1 MRKFFF
7 LLLFCTISI
16 QAQLQWRPLASAISN
31 PNNQRFDDVFF
42 INDNV
47 GWAANGA
54 YASVYKTVDGGATWT
69 LQLNEAMLGGNYYF
83 RNIEFLNENIG
94 FLGTLNGVVFKTIDG
109 GQNWNPITNFPTNPP
124 AICGLDAVGT
134 STIYGCGAYFSPAYI
149 IKSTDSGAT
158 WQYINMSAYA
168 NALVEIT
175 FLDENVGYASGATN
189 TGGVILKTTDGGA
202 TWTQI
207 YNTNVAGEYVWKLQ
221 ILSSNSNVIFGSVEA
236 NEPNFGKMLRSTD
249 GGATWVSKPLPY
261 ASVQGIGFMTENHG
275 WAGGFRATANLI
287 FPILE
292 TTDGG
297 DTWTDIGVG
306 SNLNRVFILS
316 DHLAYASGTTI
327 YKYSDESLGNPNF
340 AENNRIPLNVK
351 ILPNPVKDKLNVA
364 IEFTESDHVV
374 IELYDAT
381 GRFIK
386 TFKVDTI
393 EKGSTKKYSFDF
405 PYASGTYLL
414 NLHNDTGRQSVKFVK

>member
-7 LLLFCTISI
+7 LALFCTISM
-16 QAQLQWRPLASAISN
+16 QAQLQWRPLATAVTN
-31 PNNQRFDDVFF
+31 PNNQRFDDVYF

-54 YASVYKTVDGGATWT
+54 YASVYKTTDGGATWT
-69 LQLNEAMLGGNYYF
+69 MQLNEAMLGGNYYF

-94 FLGTLNGVVFKTIDG
+94 FLGTLDGVVFKTIDG

-124 AICGLDAVGT
+124 AICGLDTVGT

-168 NALVEIT
+168 NALVEIA
-175 FLDENVGYASGATN
+175 FLDENIGYASGATT
-189 TGGVILKTTDGGA
+189 TGGVILKTTDGGT
-202 TWTQI
+202 TWNQI

-221 ILSSNSNVIFGSVEA
+221 ILPSNSSVIFGSVEA
-236 NEPNFGKMLRSTD
+236 NEPNVGKMLRSTD
-249 GGATWVSKPLPY
+249 NGATWVSKPLPY
-261 ASVQGIGFMTENHG
+261 ASVQGVGFMTENHG
-275 WAGGFRATANLI
+275 WAGGYRATANLI

-297 DTWTDIGVG
+297 DTWVDTGVG

-327 YKYSDESLGNPNF
+327 YKYSDENLSNPNF
-340 AENNRIPLNVK
+340 TENNRVPLKVK

-364 IEFTESDHVV
+364 IEFTENDHVV
-374 IELYDAT
+374 IELYDAS

-393 EKGSTKKYSFDF
+393 EKGATKNYTFDF